1 MDSVW
6 LLTLEV
12 PYEGSQGTWVFAG
25 DAAGKAAAEG
35 TIEVYKRD
43 AGSMGDSYFTL
54 EWVIVRTEVYNDV
67 Y

>member
-1 MDSVW
+1 MSVW

-12 PYEGSQGTWVFAG
+12 PEGSQGIWVFAG

-35 TIEVYKRD
+35 TIAAWKRD
-43 AGSMGDSYFTL
+43 AGNMGDSYFIL
-54 EWVIVRTEVYNDV
+54 KWVIVRTEVYNDV